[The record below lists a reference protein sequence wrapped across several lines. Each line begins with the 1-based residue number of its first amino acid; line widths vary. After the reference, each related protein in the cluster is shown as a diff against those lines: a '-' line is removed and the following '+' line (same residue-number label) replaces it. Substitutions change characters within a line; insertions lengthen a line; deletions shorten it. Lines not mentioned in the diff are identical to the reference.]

1 LSKLSKALRDRLWAL
16 SRPRIDRLHYTGG
29 GLGDELMFT
38 AVVAEARRTGRPLHV
53 LTDKPE
59 VWEGNTDPA
68 SVQTGIEKWFR
79 AKDRGRLATEI
90 VHLSCSNSIHVH
102 LADQMAKM
110 AGVELPPNWAPVYH
124 TRRPAGVEEGSI
136 VIQNSCRGALY
147 AATTKEWPFDRWDCL
162 AERLLAEGH
171 RLVQIGTS
179 EDPLVPGVVDL
190 RGGTDLARA
199 AAILEQAKLFIGLE
213 SGLMH
218 LAASVRVPTV
228 IIYGGR
234 TRPWETGYPWHWH
247 AANLSIPCVGCALN
261 TGCPHDVA
269 CMKEIG
275 VDSVWIRVQDCL
287 AGRTPPGFGST
298 VDDKLRL

>member
-1 LSKLSKALRDRLWAL
+1 
-16 SRPRIDRLHYTGG
+16 
-29 GLGDELMFT
+29 MFT
-38 AVVAEARRTGRPLHV
+38 AVVAEARRTGRLLHV

-79 AKDRGRLATEI
+79 AKDRGRLDTEI
-90 VHLSCSNSIHVH
+90 VHLSCANSIHVH

-110 AGVELPPNWAPVYH
+110 AGVELPANWAPVYH
-124 TRRPAGVEEGSI
+124 ARRSARVADGAV

-171 RLVQIGTS
+171 RLIQIGTLK
-179 EDPLVPGVVDL
+179 DPLVPGVVDL

-218 LAASVRVPTV
+218 LAAAVRVPTV

-234 TRPWETGYPWHWH
+234 TRPHETGYPFHFH
-247 AANLSIPCVGCALN
+247 AGVSQLPCSGCALN
-261 TGCPHDVA
+261 SGCPVDVK
-269 CMKEIG
+269 CMTDIALEDVHSLVQHALKFPGEIG
-275 VDSVWIRVQDCL
+275 GADLETRQTS
-287 AGRTPPGFGST
+287 
-298 VDDKLRL
+298 